1 MTHTTTSAVSIAT
14 SSVIGMRSVVV
25 DRTFRESL
33 RPGRL
38 VKSFSLASGVGAP
51 MLTIDNTDYVD
62 SVGRDDLLMIVSVQ
76 DNGGGCVV
84 VSHLGVHWT
93 RIEFL
98 RDICRGWAASSQ
110 DSTSRSYR
118 TRTNLTHRRSGSMGP

>member
-1 MTHTTTSAVSIAT
+1 M
-14 SSVIGMRSVVV
+14 
-25 DRTFRESL
+25 
-33 RPGRL
+33 
-38 VKSFSLASGVGAP
+38 ASGVGAP
-51 MLTIDNTDYVD
+51 MFTIDNTDYVD

-98 RDICRGWAASSQ
+98 RDI
-110 DSTSRSYR
+110 
-118 TRTNLTHRRSGSMGP
+118 